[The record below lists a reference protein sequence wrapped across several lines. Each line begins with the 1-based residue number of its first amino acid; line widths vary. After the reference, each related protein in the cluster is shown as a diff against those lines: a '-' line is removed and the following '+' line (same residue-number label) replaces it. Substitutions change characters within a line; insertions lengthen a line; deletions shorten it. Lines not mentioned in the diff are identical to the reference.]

1 MCVCMATTAIPLLLG
16 LATSGSYRSTHRLP
30 PWRPAQHRIAPVVM
44 SDDTLLELP
53 LFDPQSDEIAFPFPQ
68 PSPTN
73 ALEEDES
80 APRTTYRYAFERPAH
95 IRMLREGA
103 DEVAGGKSLFG
114 HLIAG
119 GDGEVANPLLL
130 GAASLVRP
138 GAIGVALEL
147 RSAEFATAPAR
158 APLAFGG
165 AEGGEVAIVGV
176 SGSFRFVVEEVTR
189 TLPYPVAR
197 VRRLLD
203 TPVEADDERERT
215 ASLEARVTAALARL
229 IEVSRRLEASGSAPE
244 AAEAALAA
252 PAAVL
257 SAHEQAVLGG
267 SYASL
272 TERWECLSLAVCE
285 VTALATYAAAAE
297 ALCTTSA
304 ARRFE
309 LLLTALEPAAQ
320 EMGALAALDRLG
332 GERLGGDGAS
342 LGTGTGRGP
351 EGVGGTTL
359 SDLAAAL
366 GGGSG
371 ATSGS
376 ATGAA
381 AGANARQSMLG
392 GTTAFAP
399 IDIPVGRGSDAG
411 AGMGSAAF
419 GPEELPDGTRIEYW
433 YNEELKWIAATV
445 RRRVRGRAGELLHT
459 LDFDMDG
466 TWEDCP
472 LYFGQGKPRWRPLR

>member
-1 MCVCMATTAIPLLLG
+1 MATTAIPLLLG

-30 PWRPAQHRIAPVVM
+30 PWRPAQHRIASVVM

-80 APRTTYRYAFERPAH
+80 APRNTYRYAFDRPAH

-103 DEVAGGKSLFG
+103 DESAGGKNLFG

-119 GDGEVANPLLL
+119 GNGEVANPLFL

-138 GAIGVALEL
+138 GAMGVALKL

-197 VRRLLD
+197 VRRLSD

-215 ASLEARVTAALARL
+215 ASLETRVTAALARL
-229 IEVSRRLEASGSAPE
+229 VDISRRLEASGSAPE

-285 VTALATYAAAAE
+285 FTAMASYAAAAE

-309 LLLTALEPAAQ
+309 LLLTALEPAVQ
-320 EMGALAALDRLG
+320 EMGALAALDILG
-332 GERLGGDGAS
+332 GERLGGDGAGAGALAPAQLQPPS
-342 LGTGTGRGP
+342 APDALRSRLSSGETP
-351 EGVGGTTL
+351 GVL
-359 SDLAAAL
+359 LAAVAAD
-366 GGGSG
+366 GSYAPQRASASSMASLA
-371 ATSGS
+371 AT
-376 ATGAA
+376 
-381 AGANARQSMLG
+381 
-392 GTTAFAP
+392 TTASGLMDGP
-399 IDIPVGRGSDAG
+399 TMCHGRLGSDFKRPQERQRPARE
-411 AGMGSAAF
+411 GSSF
-419 GPEELPDGTRIEYW
+419 FVQIGFEETTDQKR
-433 YNEELKWIAATV
+433 
-445 RRRVRGRAGELLHT
+445 
-459 LDFDMDG
+459 
-466 TWEDCP
+466 
-472 LYFGQGKPRWRPLR
+472 

>member
-1 MCVCMATTAIPLLLG
+1 MCACMATTAIPLLFG
-16 LATSGSYRSTHRLP
+16 LATSGSYRVTHRLP
-30 PWRPAQHRIAPVVM
+30 PWRPAQHRIASVVM

-80 APRTTYRYAFERPAH
+80 APRTTYRYAFDRPAH

-197 VRRLLD
+197 VRRLSD

-215 ASLEARVTAALARL
+215 ASLETRVTAALARL
-229 IEVSRRLEASGSAPE
+229 VDISRRLEASGSAPE

-285 VTALATYAAAAE
+285 FTAMASYAAAAE

-309 LLLTALEPAAQ
+309 LLLTALEPAVQ

-342 LGTGTGRGP
+342 LGTGTG
-351 EGVGGTTL
+351 TC
-359 SDLAAAL
+359 
-366 GGGSG
+366 
-371 ATSGS
+371 
-376 ATGAA
+376 
-381 AGANARQSMLG
+381 
-392 GTTAFAP
+392 
-399 IDIPVGRGSDAG
+399 AG
-411 AGMGSAAF
+411 AGALAPAPLRPPSAPDALRSRLSS
-419 GPEELPDGTRIEYW
+419 GETPGELPAAVAADGSYAPQRASASSMAS
-433 YNEELKWIAATV
+433 LAATTTASGLMDGPTMIH
-445 RRRVRGRAGELLHT
+445 GRLGFFNSSWVLAGEARRCR
-459 LDFDMDG
+459 FSN
-466 TWEDCP
+466 
-472 LYFGQGKPRWRPLR
+472 KLRFLRA